1 MVLTTKAITSGTIHE
16 TQYSL
21 HSHSL
26 CLQYVS
32 ITLFLRINASV
43 RGPPGAAGYPY
54 ARTII
59 TMDLLVV
66 PHRKS
71 EQTPPEQQCSGKELQ
86 HPLGGRATEAQ
97 VQVFFSALAALTGVL
112 GLGRGYSSSFQKER
126 KGGVGRRVYGLLRT
140 RNRQSPLTPPP
151 PFPSSPVQ
159 ETQKEKGTL
168 VVPQLRTT
176 LSFTKSKVL

>member
-1 MVLTTKAITSGTIHE
+1 MPVSAVHQVLRVTHMHVPSSRWISSWCHIENQNRLSGT
-16 TQYSL
+16 T
-21 HSHSL
+21 
-26 CLQYVS
+26 
-32 ITLFLRINASV
+32 TLRKGTSTPTWRTCH
-43 RGPPGAAGYPY
+43 RG
-54 ARTII
+54 T
-59 TMDLLVV
+59 
-66 PHRKS
+66 S
-71 EQTPPEQQCSGKELQ
+71 SG
-86 HPLGGRATEAQ
+86 
-97 VQVFFSALAALTGVL
+97 FFSALAALTGVL